1 MKKISKLV
9 VMSLFVLPLFTSCTD
24 NVSTSTTSVETSQAS
39 NGTTSE
45 IADVT
50 TSEVASEVSSEVQ
63 ISSPDSITLENIKPE
78 TFSIYSI
85 NDTHGAIEED
95 AESYTYQPGLVN
107 LDYAIKNDEDF
118 TDYSILLSAGDM
130 SQGSGLSNISKG
142 DCMMESMNAMGFD
155 AMTIGNHEF
164 DWGVDAI
171 KQMEEKANFP
181 FLGINITNK
190 DDGEI
195 ADFSQASTIIQ
206 KGGVKVGVIGSI
218 YKDISSSI
226 SASAIQ
232 DIEFTDDAP
241 LVEAEAERLKV
252 DEECDLV
259 IVETHQGGGTAA
271 SSAFIESDYIDGVFG
286 GHDHQ
291 FTNTSNSDDSC
302 YFLEA
307 GSSSRGYAKMTF
319 SLKED
324 NYEAEGGFWHK
335 VTESE
340 SANAT
345 SPLVLAV
352 INKYLDIVGDVLDE
366 VVGERD
372 DSFTRSNLG
381 TLITEA
387 MMNYARNTEGGDD
400 IVVAVHN
407 MGGIRDTWTSETD
420 SDGDGLFDI
429 TYDDIYSVM
438 PFDNQV
444 QWIMLTGTDLIQAC
458 KTHYHSKDYEVIG
471 SKYYLNGVEIDRDA
485 EYKVFAIDYIITDY
499 GDPCYK
505 GIGGGTNLNGD
516 IALTRDIFNN
526 YVQSLGTL
534 HVADFPVL

>member
-9 VMSLFVLPLFTSCTD
+9 VMSLLVMPLFTSCND
-24 NVSTSTTSVETSQAS
+24 DVSSAVSEVS
-39 NGTTSE
+39 NDTTSE
-45 IADVT
+45 IAGVS
-50 TSEVASEVSSEVQ
+50 TSEISSEVE
-63 ISSPDSITLENIKPE
+63 ISSPDSISLENIKPE

-85 NDTHGAIEED
+85 NDTHGSIEED
-95 AESYTYQPGLVN
+95 AESSSYQPGLVN

-164 DWGVDAI
+164 DWGI
-171 KQMEEKANFP
+171 EGIERMQEKANFP

-195 ADFSQASTIIQ
+195 ADFSQPSTIIQ
-206 KGGVKVGVIGSI
+206 KGAVKVGVIGSI

-232 DIEFTDDAP
+232 DILFTDDVP

-252 DEECDLV
+252 EEECDLV
-259 IVETHQGGGTAA
+259 IVETHQGGSTAA
-271 SSAFIESDYIDGVFG
+271 ASAFLKSSYIDGVFG

-291 FTNTSNSDDSC
+291 FTNISNSDNSC

-307 GSSSRGYAKMTF
+307 GSNSKGYAKMTF
-319 SLKED
+319 SLKE
-324 NYEAEGGFWHK
+324 NQYEAAGGFWHK

-340 SANAT
+340 SYGAT

-366 VVGERD
+366 VVAERD
-372 DSFTRSNLG
+372 DRFSRSNLG

-387 MMNYARNTEGGDD
+387 MMDYAKNTEGGED
-400 IVVAVHN
+400 IAVAVHN
-407 MGGIRDTWTSETD
+407 RGGIRDTWTSTTD

-429 TYDDIYSVM
+429 TYSDIYSVM

-444 QWIMLTGTDLIQAC
+444 QWIMLTGTDLINAC
-458 KTHYHSKDYEVIG
+458 KNHYHSKNYEVVG
-471 SKYYLNGVEIDRDA
+471 GKKLLNGVEINPDT
-485 EYKVFAIDYIITDY
+485 EYKVFAIDYIITDV

-526 YVQSLGTL
+526 YVKALGTVN
-534 HVADFPVL
+534 VADFPVL